1 MSDTTESLGKAAETL
16 GKSVENFA
24 SDAGAAANTVSS
36 GCSGLWDAGLSA
48 LELVMDGKSGEAMA
62 VMFSPSLS
70 CYDSVVAA
78 ILGLFPFLS

>member
-1 MSDTTESLGKAAETL
+1 MSDTTESLGKTAETL

-24 SDAGAAANTVSS
+24 SDAGTAANTVSS
-36 GCSGLWDAGLSA
+36 GCSGLWNAGMSA

-62 VMFSPSLS
+62 VMFSPGLS

-78 ILGLFPFLS
+78 IMGLFPFLS

>member
-1 MSDTTESLGKAAETL
+1 MSDTAESVGRAAETL
-16 GKSVENFA
+16 EKSVEKFA

-36 GCSGLWDAGLSA
+36 GCSGLWDAGMSA
-48 LELVMDGKSGEAMA
+48 LELLMDGRSGEAMA

-78 ILGLFPFLS
+78 MMGLFPFLS